1 MDIKKANAQIFP
13 TRDSMTEYEFNTMIE
28 KGDEEAKSNNGLSI
42 EEAFS
47 KINKGIK

>member
-1 MDIKKANAQIFP
+1 MDVKKANLQTLP
-13 TRDSMTEYEFNTMIE
+13 TRDSMSDYEFNTMIE
-28 KGDEEAKSNNGLSI
+28 KGYEEAKSNNGLSI